1 MLLNFARLYNK
12 LSSRSSDTGG
22 GGKMVCGNE
31 KCDRWCNE
39 YANNCCEFASDDLPL
54 ICRFF
59 LTNDQ
64 TPVAEVPCGDGLDGL
79 LQCKPQVAKEH
90 YGPEPSL
97 YSLLVD
103 YYTEHDME
111 PEEAIA
117 NYIVALK
124 RQAL

>member
-1 MLLNFARLYNK
+1 MSVFINKEQELEARIERLETTVNK
-12 LSSRSSDTGG
+12 SDFSGG
-22 GGKMVCGNE
+22 LE
-31 KCDRWCNE
+31 
-39 YANNCCEFASDDLPL
+39 
-54 ICRFF
+54 
-59 LTNDQ
+59 
-64 TPVAEVPCGDGLDGL
+64 GL
-79 LQCKPQVAKEH
+79 LQCKPQVAEEH

-111 PEEAIA
+111 PEEAIS